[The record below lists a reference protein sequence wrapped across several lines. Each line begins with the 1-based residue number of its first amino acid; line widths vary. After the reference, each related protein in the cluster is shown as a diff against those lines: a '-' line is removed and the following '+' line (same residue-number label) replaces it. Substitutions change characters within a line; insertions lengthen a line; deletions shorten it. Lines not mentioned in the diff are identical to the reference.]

1 VFTPN
6 CYPRCTSLF
15 NPLLQLVVFYF
26 IFQSVLAVNVPHYPG
41 FLFTRLLAW
50 NWFQASLVVSTG
62 AIVNNPELI
71 KQPGFPAA
79 ILPAVTV
86 STHLLHFLLALPIL
100 LLLSIPDGR
109 SMTPAMLMLSVPIA
123 LQFFLTLGL
132 AYLTATLYVTFR
144 DTQYILAV
152 FLQLLLFL
160 TPVFYEASRVPARY
174 EAVYHLNPMLYLL
187 DAYRAILVR
196 GEFPDGPSLLALA
209 VLSGALLAVGS
220 RTFARASHDF
230 VDEL

>member
-1 VFTPN
+1 
-6 CYPRCTSLF
+6 
-15 NPLLQLVVFYF
+15 
-26 IFQSVLAVNVPHYPG
+26 
-41 FLFTRLLAW
+41 
-50 NWFQASLVVSTG
+50 
-62 AIVNNPELI
+62 
-71 KQPGFPAA
+71 
-79 ILPAVTV
+79 
-86 STHLLHFLLALPIL
+86 
-100 LLLSIPDGR
+100 
-109 SMTPAMLMLSVPIA
+109 MTPAMLMLPVPIA

-132 AYLTATLYVTFR
+132 AYLAATLYVTFR
-144 DTQYILAV
+144 DTQYILAG

-160 TPVFYEASRVPARY
+160 TPVFYEASRVPARH

-196 GEFPDGPSLLALA
+196 GEFPDGASLLALA